1 MLAQSSGAHAGQRAH
16 AFEQSPVEDARRVEI
31 VPDDP
36 RVEAHGQD
44 TVDSESGIGITRD
57 SNALEKEAR
66 QHHHHE
72 RHSDLRRDKG
82 LPHPAS
88 RPRESQLC
96 GLQHRVQIGARGVN
110 RRQQTGDDARYQP
123 NRHREQRDAQIDA
136 RVELQRQVARDFNRS
151 DERRARGRDAQ
162 TDNGTEDRQDGA
174 FNQELTQ
181 QPAPAGA
188 HRQTHRGL
196 AEPRGRRG
204 QQQIRDVDTCNR
216 QHQRG
221 DGEEQPRQA
230 EVVRRFGNPVAGLR
244 VDHCA
249 PSLVGGRILAL
260 RDRCETAQVVARL
273 LDRHGRLQPGEDV
286 DRSRRT
292 VGQEIDI
299 RSRGLAN
306 HHPRHVQRRLEEW
319 MHAREPLRRDTD
331 DREVDAVEPQRPSDH
346 VAPAAELALPHR
358 VADDDD
364 RTASR
369 CLIVGSGERLQIGG
383 EEEIH
388 SFALERAP
396 DEEEA

>member
-1 MLAQSSGAHAGQRAH
+1 M
-16 AFEQSPVEDARRVEI
+16 
-31 VPDDP
+31 
-36 RVEAHGQD
+36 
-44 TVDSESGIGITRD
+44 
-57 SNALEKEAR
+57 
-66 QHHHHE
+66 
-72 RHSDLRRDKG
+72 
-82 LPHPAS
+82 
-88 RPRESQLC
+88 
-96 GLQHRVQIGARGVN
+96 RG
-110 RRQQTGDDARYQP
+110 
-123 NRHREQRDAQIDA
+123 
-136 RVELQRQVARDFNRS
+136 
-151 DERRARGRDAQ
+151 
-162 TDNGTEDRQDGA
+162 
-174 FNQELTQ
+174 
-181 QPAPAGA
+181 
-188 HRQTHRGL
+188 
-196 AEPRGRRG
+196 G

-260 RDRCETAQVVARL
+260 HDRCETAQVVARL

-319 MHAREPLRRDTD
+319 MHAREPLRRDAD

-369 CLIVGSGERLQIGG
+369 CLIVGSGERPAEDGRDAERG
-383 EEEIH
+383 EEVAADQDADRDAGLLAGPLREPEQRVLRGGQP
-388 SFALERAP
+388 LERLRPLLDFVDFRVGETADGIALRDRRQAHDSICRRNRQRTQQESVDEAEDRGGGATAEPRRHKHGERKAFVAP
-396 DEEEA
+396 DEPQGVANLANDRDHVKEIRQVLLAVATISASPRNAPCLVPCSASASDRRR